1 MRILRQFAFPMLVT
15 LFIASAV
22 AMSFAD
28 DPPSRVAR
36 LKYISGQVSMQPGGV
51 NDWAAATINRP
62 MTTADRL
69 WTDKDARAEL
79 HLGSA
84 AMRMDSETS
93 LTLTNLSD
101 STVQMELDQGTLN
114 LQVARLFHG
123 EMYEVDTPNTAFT
136 ILKAGDYRF
145 DVDSNGDTTLVTVWK
160 GNGVA
165 TGSGDA
171 VRVESR
177 KQVRF
182 TGGMS
187 LVHAIYNL
195 PREDGFDEW
204 CRVRGDRELHSIS
217 VRYVSPDVVGYE
229 DLDGYG
235 SWREVPNYGSVWFPA
250 RVAAGWAPY
259 SAGHWIWVEPWG
271 WTWVDDAPWGFAPF
285 HYGRW
290 VFVGS
295 SWAWA
300 PGPVSVRPCY
310 APALVAW
317 IGSSGAGVGWFPLGY
332 GEPYIP
338 NYRVSRGYFQT
349 VNVSNTRITNITYVT
364 NNYYNVD
371 NVRITNIH
379 YVNQRVPG
387 GMTVVDNDVLV
398 NSRQINHNV
407 FIDHDRDWN
416 DHHDRWVTAGPPVPP
431 SRNSVLGAHAGQPA
445 RMPER
450 FHDRPVVVNMKP
462 PERHVPFEAER
473 GDLENHGGRPLD
485 SAEQDRLRKRMPEMS
500 RGDQS
505 ASRNDSRPSP
515 DRQDGR
521 DSNQG
526 EHRGQVAGNGR
537 DNNDGERRG
546 PVANG
551 ERGQNDGKDHR
562 WNVPRP
568 PGRDDNHG
576 QPGSGGDYAGDNRDQ
591 DQRNHEQNSRGQNSG
606 SQNSGSDQG
615 HWADNDRND
624 RNPQRNGGPDH
635 DGTGENAS
643 TNQRYPHPFSNGR
656 DHGQGNPGQQAQ
668 GPEGQPD
675 NGHNSPQQPAN
686 ANNGDR
692 ANSGGWRQFPHPPQS
707 NRNNDQGSGEQQAQG
722 PQDNGHN
729 SAQQPSNANNGDR
742 RNSGGSHQSSHP
754 PQSNGNDEQGSG
766 QQQAQG
772 PQGQQN
778 NGHNSPQQPANANNG
793 DRGNSGGSHQSSH
806 PPQSNGN
813 DYQGSG
819 QQQAQGPQGQQN
831 NGHNSPQQA
840 ANANNGDRGN
850 SGGSHQVP
858 RPPQSNGNSDQSSGQ
873 QAGVPSRPTDNG
885 GGAPHPA
892 QPVTSSNGRNDN
904 SGSDRQVPRP
914 AYGARGAG
922 SSPAQQTPSTPS
934 SYNNRPAGS
943 PSSQQA
949 AERPSPR
956 PAQAESH
963 ASAPASRPAQA
974 QRSPQ
979 PVSHPAPNSDAGSSH
994 GGSQFQDRGHE
1005 KPQDR

>member
-754 PQSNGNDEQGSG
+754 PQSNGNDYQGSG

-778 NGHNSPQQPANANNG
+778 NGHNSPQQP
-793 DRGNSGGSHQSSH
+793 
-806 PPQSNGN
+806 
-813 DYQGSG
+813 
-819 QQQAQGPQGQQN
+819 
-831 NGHNSPQQA
+831 

-979 PVSHPAPNSDAGSSH
+979 PASHPAPNSDAGSSH

>member
-1 MRILRQFAFPMLVT
+1 MRILRQFAFPVVVIF
-15 LFIASAV
+15 FIASSV

-51 NDWAAATINRP
+51 DDWAAATINRP

-93 LTLTNLSD
+93 LTLTNLND
-101 STVQMELDQGTLN
+101 SAVQLELDEGTLN
-114 LQVARLFHG
+114 LQIARLFHG
-123 EMYEVDTPNTAFT
+123 EIYEVDTPNTAFT

-160 GNGVA
+160 GKGVA
-165 TGSGDA
+165 TGSGEA

-187 LVHAIYNL
+187 LVHATYNA
-195 PREDGFDEW
+195 PRADGFDEW
-204 CRVRGDRELHSIS
+204 CRVRGDREAHSIS

-250 RVAAGWAPY
+250 RVAMGWAPY

-379 YVNQRVPG
+379 YVNQRIPG
-387 GMTVVDNDVLV
+387 GMTVVNNDVLV
-398 NSRQINHNV
+398 NSRQVNHNV

-431 SRNSVLGAHAGQPA
+431 SRNSVLGAHAGQQA

-450 FHDRPVVVNMKP
+450 FHDRPVVVNMRP

-485 SAEQDRLRKRMPEMS
+485 SVEQDRLRKRMPEMS

-521 DSNQG
+521 ASNQG
-526 EHRGQVAGNGR
+526 EHRGPVVGNGR
-537 DNNDGERRG
+537 DNDDGERHGR
-546 PVANG
+546 VANG
-551 ERGQNDGKDHR
+551 QRDENDGRDHR
-562 WNVPRP
+562 WTVPRP
-568 PGRDDNHG
+568 PRRDDDHG
-576 QPGSGGDYAGDNRDQ
+576 QPASSGDYAGGNRDQ
-591 DQRNHEQNSRGQNSG
+591 DQRNHGQNPATQNPG
-606 SQNSGSDQG
+606 SQNSGSNQG
-615 HWADNDRND
+615 QQADNDRNN
-624 RNPQRNGGPDH
+624 RNPQRNGGPDR
-635 DGTGENAS
+635 DRTGENAS
-643 TNQRYPHPFSNGR
+643 TNQRYPHPPSNGR
-656 DHGQGNPGQQAQ
+656 DHGQGNPEQQAGGSQ
-668 GPEGQPD
+668 RPPD
-675 NGHNSPQQPAN
+675 NEHNSPQQPAN
-686 ANNGDR
+686 A
-692 ANSGGWRQFPHPPQS
+692 
-707 NRNNDQGSGEQQAQG
+707 
-722 PQDNGHN
+722 DNG
-729 SAQQPSNANNGDR
+729 GR
-742 RNSGGSHQSSHP
+742 GNSGGSHQS
-754 PQSNGNDEQGSG
+754 NGNDDRGSG
-766 QQQAQG
+766 QQQAGG
-772 PQGQQN
+772 PQRPSDN
-778 NGHNSPQQPANANNG
+778 DHNSPQQPANANNG
-793 DRGNSGGSHQSSH
+793 DRGNSGGSHQFPDPS
-806 PPQSNGN
+806 QSNGN
-813 DYQGSG
+813 DDRGFG
-819 QQQAQGPQGQQN
+819 QQQAGGSQRPSDN
-831 NGHNSPQQA
+831 DHNSPQQPA
-840 ANANNGDRGN
+840 TADNGGRGN
-850 SGGSHQVP
+850 SGGSHQFP
-858 RPPQSNGNSDQSSGQ
+858 HPPQSNGSGDQGSGQ
-873 QAGVPSRPTDNG
+873 QQAGRPSRPTDNE
-885 GGAPHPA
+885 GAAAHPA
-892 QPVTSSNGRNDN
+892 QPVTSSSGRNGN
-904 SGSDRQVPRP
+904 SGSDRQVSRP
-914 AYGARGAG
+914 GYGDRGAG
-922 SSPAQQTPSTPS
+922 SSPAQQAMPIDAGRDNGRPERQAPMP

-943 PSSQQA
+943 PPPQQA
-949 AERPSPR
+949 AERSSPR
-956 PAQAESH
+956 PAQAERGDSH
-963 ASAPASRPAQA
+963 ASAPAPRPAQA

-994 GGSQFQDRGHE
+994 GGSQFQDRDHG